1 MSSFSPPKKIKIFHT
16 TTDEQIQ
23 EECFF
28 LIMDFLLLLLFSPAQ
43 AFEKLQCVL
52 LNVSGNWADLKCQS
66 MLKLIEENARRVVII
81 SSISAEQVMKPAY
94 GEVLIPWF

>member
-16 TTDEQIQ
+16 TTDEQQRNSQIQ

-28 LIMDFLLLLLFSPAQ
+28 LIMDFFLLLFSPAQ

-52 LNVSGNWADLKCQS
+52 LNVSGN
-66 MLKLIEENARRVVII
+66 
-81 SSISAEQVMKPAY
+81 
-94 GEVLIPWF
+94 